1 MSKFSDYLEVH
12 LLNHIFREDSY
23 ASPQKIFI
31 GLFTEIPADALGT
44 PTNEVLSTS
53 SWSNYGRVDA
63 ANGDGLTTTA
73 ATVTGWEVP
82 NATGGSTSNAKVITF
97 AANNGATAITVKG
110 IGIFDGNST
119 SANLLFHSNLATEKT
134 LLTGDVLSFG
144 ENSITVTL
152 A

>member
-1 MSKFSDYLEVH
+1 MAKFSDYLETR
-12 LLNHIFREDSY
+12 LLNHIFRQDTY
-23 ASPQKIFI
+23 ASPTSIYI
-31 GLFTEIPADALGT
+31 GLFTVAPADVLGT
-44 PTNEVLSTS
+44 PTGEVLSTS
-53 SWSNYGRVDA
+53 QWSNYGRVDA
-63 ANGDGLTTTA
+63 ANGNGTTGA

-82 NATGGSTSNAKVITF
+82 NATQGSTSNAKVITF
-97 AANNGATAITVKG
+97 AANNGATAITIKG

-119 SANLLFHSNLATEKT
+119 AANLLFHSLLATEKT

>member
-1 MSKFSDYLEVH
+1 MSKFSDHLEEK
-12 LLNHIFREDSY
+12 LLNHIFRGVDY
-23 ASPQKIFI
+23 VKPGAIYI

-44 PTNEVLSTS
+44 PTGEVLSTS
-53 SWSNYGRVDA
+53 QWSNYGRVDA
-63 ANGDGLTTTA
+63 ANGNGTTGA

-82 NATGGSTSNAKVITF
+82 NATQGSTSNAKVITF
-97 AANNGATAITVKG
+97 AANNGAASVTIKG

-119 SANLLFHSNLATEKT
+119 SANLLFHSLLATEKT

>member
-1 MSKFSDYLEVH
+1 MAKFSDYLETR
-12 LLNHIFREDSY
+12 LLNHIFRQDTY
-23 ASPQKIFI
+23 ASPTSIYI
-31 GLFTEIPADALGT
+31 GLFTVAPADALGT
-44 PTNEVLSTS
+44 PTGEVLSTS
-53 SWSNYGRVDA
+53 QWSNYGRVDA
-63 ANGDGLTTTA
+63 ANGNGTTGA

-82 NATGGSTSNAKVITF
+82 NATQGSTSNAKVITF
-97 AANNGATAITVKG
+97 AANNGAASVTIKG

-119 SANLLFHSNLATEKT
+119 SANLLFHSLLATEKT